1 MSAGTRLA
9 PSISETTSKSPRG
22 TLYRGREGMWS
33 WVLHRIT
40 GVAIFFFLL
49 VHVLDTALIRVSPEA
64 YNAVIGTYKNEIM
77 ALGEVVLVAAI
88 VFHAMNGLRIILID
102 FWSKGARLQRQLFWG
117 VLAVLGDPDRRLRSS
132 PSLARLQRFRRGS
145 LMSAQTVAAPT
156 RRRRGVNLEK
166 WGWVFMRA
174 SGVVL
179 IVLIF
184 GHLFVNLM
192 VGEGIH
198 ALDFAFIAGKF
209 ATPFWQWWDVLM
221 LWLALIH
228 GGNGMRTIVNDY
240 VTTPKLRAVLVWA
253 IGLAAGLL
261 IILGTLVVFTFDPCL
276 GVTESSTLWDT
287 CVAAGVVGN

>member
-1 MSAGTRLA
+1 
-9 PSISETTSKSPRG
+9 
-22 TLYRGREGMWS
+22 
-33 WVLHRIT
+33 
-40 GVAIFFFLL
+40 
-49 VHVLDTALIRVSPEA
+49 
-64 YNAVIGTYKNEIM
+64 
-77 ALGEVVLVAAI
+77 
-88 VFHAMNGLRIILID
+88 
-102 FWSKGARLQRQLFWG
+102 
-117 VLAVLGDPDRRLRSS
+117 
-132 PSLARLQRFRRGS
+132 
-145 LMSAQTVAAPT
+145 MSAQTVAAPA

-166 WGWVFMRA
+166 WGWLFMRG

-221 LWLALIH
+221 LWLALMH

-240 VTTPKLRAVLVWA
+240 VTNEKVRKALVWA

-261 IILGTLVVFTFDPCL
+261 IVLGTLVVFTFDPCL